1 MSSMPMIGFILLY
14 LQEVRSDK
22 IVENSNINGGNSNF
36 KVGNFNIQIGK
47 INFKVGKINF
57 RVRNSTT

>member
-36 KVGNFNIQIGK
+36 KVGNFKIGK